1 MKILKTLAIAGVAT
15 MLVAGSAFAYN
26 GNSENNTNAK
36 IGRMKSMSV
45 SKFSNMAS
53 KYKSLAMNSI
63 EVVAEVTGKSVEEVK
78 ELCASLKEDGKTL
91 VTYLEE
97 QNLLEDVKAKLISN
111 AEERLNKL
119 VEEGRLNEDQLSEK
133 LASITTKIN
142 DEEFKLFGGIKASG
156 FMNMKDNVLELTGLS
171 KEDFVQVCKD
181 LKEEGKTLVD
191 YLKDQGLY
199 EEWKTNLISE
209 YENKLD
215 LAVENE
221 RITEERAAELKEKL
235 EQRIED
241 GKALNLGIHR
251 GNFKLNKKD
260 NSFNASKNIL
270 DITGLDKEELK
281 DLCAELKEEGKTIVD
296 YLKDEGLFD
305 EWNQSTVES
314 FTERIQK
321 AVDAGKLTPEKADEM
336 ISNFEDKLENSKSGL
351 RGFNKGHFFAKK
363 TAKKQGKGL

>member
-26 GNSENNTNAK
+26 GNSENNDNAK
-36 IGRMKSMSV
+36 IGRMKAMSV
-45 SKFSNMAS
+45 SKFN
-53 KYKSLAMNSI
+53 YKGSEHKNLAMNSI

-97 QNLLEDVKAKLISN
+97 QNLLENVKAKLISK
-111 AEERLNKL
+111 AEEHLNKL
-119 VEEGRLNEDQLSEK
+119 VEEGRLSQEQLAEK

-142 DEEFKLFGGIKASG
+142 DEEFKLFRDIKSSG
-156 FMNMKDNVLELTGLS
+156 FIHLGKNVLELTGLS
-171 KEDFVQVCKD
+171 KEEFEQVCKD
-181 LKEEGKTLVD
+181 LKAEGKTLVD
-191 YLKDQGLY
+191 YLKEQGIY
-199 EEWKTNLISE
+199 NEWKANLISE
-209 YENKLD
+209 YESKLD
-215 LAVENE
+215 SAVENE

-241 GKALNLGIHR
+241 GKVFNLGIHR
-251 GNFKLNKKD
+251 GDFKPNKKD
-260 NSFNASKNIL
+260 KSFNVSQKIL

-281 DLCAELKEEGKTIVD
+281 DLCAELEEEGKTIVD

-305 EWNQSTVES
+305 EWQQSTVES

-321 AVDAGKLTPEKADEM
+321 AVDAGKLTQEKADEM
-336 ISNFEDKLENSKSGL
+336 ISNFED
-351 RGFNKGHFFAKK
+351 GFNKGHFVP
-363 TAKKQGKGL
+363 KKQLKNKGKLYKVK